1 MAITTSPQSMAFH
14 CYYWTTIVLYLYFMQ
29 TMKYELCFNQ
39 REALKTTPLTSAEAK
54 ISQIG
59 PFGNQTV
66 PYGDWNKTF
75 IATWHSNVKVNLWP
89 NVSLSLKQTH

>member
-1 MAITTSPQSMAFH
+1 
-14 CYYWTTIVLYLYFMQ
+14 MQ
-29 TMKYELCFNQ
+29 TMKYELCFNH

-66 PYGDWNKTF
+66 PYGD
-75 IATWHSNVKVNLWP
+75 
-89 NVSLSLKQTH
+89 

>member
-1 MAITTSPQSMAFH
+1 
-14 CYYWTTIVLYLYFMQ
+14 MQ

-66 PYGDWNKTF
+66 PYGD
-75 IATWHSNVKVNLWP
+75 
-89 NVSLSLKQTH
+89 